1 MPAVD
6 SAARE
11 GAVAEETLKT
21 ELAAELEAARRRTL
35 ALVDPVSERDLVT
48 QHSALMSPIAWD
60 LAHMGY
66 FEELWLVRRVG
77 GLEPLADHGDLYEA
91 FAHARDERGTCR
103 SSSRRRRCS

>member
-11 GAVAEETLKT
+11 GAVAEEALKT

-35 ALVDPVSERDLVT
+35 ALVEPVSERDLVT

-77 GLEPLADHGDLYEA
+77 GLEPLADHCDLY
-91 FAHARDERGTCR
+91 
-103 SSSRRRRCS
+103 